1 MVSVD
6 VDGPHESSEGSDEM
20 MSERDIGAMIATCS
34 GVEVRRFLGL
44 LFAPSLLFSD
54 FEYFDVWTHAY

>member
-20 MSERDIGAMIATCS
+20 MSERDIGAIIATCT
-34 GVEVRRFLGL
+34 GVETRRFLR
-44 LFAPSLLFSD
+44 LFFN
-54 FEYFDVWTHAY
+54 T

>member
-20 MSERDIGAMIATCS
+20 MSERDIGAMIVTCS

-44 LFAPSLLFSD
+44 LFAPFQLQPQRL
-54 FEYFDVWTHAY
+54 